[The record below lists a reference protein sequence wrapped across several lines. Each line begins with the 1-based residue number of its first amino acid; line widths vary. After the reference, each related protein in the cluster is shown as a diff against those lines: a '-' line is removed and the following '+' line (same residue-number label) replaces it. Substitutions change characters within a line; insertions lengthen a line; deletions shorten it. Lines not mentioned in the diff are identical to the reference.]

1 MILKR
6 WRLWSFSYKVS
17 TYFESLIL
25 DDFDEFGDFD
35 DFDNFVDFGD
45 VDNFDG
51 FDFYDFDDFDDIDDF
66 DFDIIFFSFLST
78 FLNSKAV
85 IILLAR

>member
-35 DFDNFVDFGD
+35 DF
-45 VDNFDG
+45 DNFDG